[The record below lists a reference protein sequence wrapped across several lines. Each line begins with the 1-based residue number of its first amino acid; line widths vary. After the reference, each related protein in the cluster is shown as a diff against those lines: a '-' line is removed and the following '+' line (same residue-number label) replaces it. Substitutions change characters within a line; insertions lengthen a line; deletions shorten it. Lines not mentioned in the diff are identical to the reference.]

1 MEQRRRQSCGLD
13 VEGAPGIDEWQS
25 LNQDRRIE
33 CSLDTEKCFS
43 QFGCGVC
50 KIALMGLRLHF
61 FENFNRRMGREWRGN
76 RSGGCGCD
84 QDGAVR

>member
-1 MEQRRRQSCGLD
+1 MEQRKRQSCGLD

-50 KIALMGLRLHF
+50 KTLCPKKAILTGEEAK
-61 FENFNRRMGREWRGN
+61 
-76 RSGGCGCD
+76 
-84 QDGAVR
+84 A